1 MEFVMGEFD
10 GKVIIVTGA
19 AAGIGRETA
28 LAFAAKGGAVTI
40 ADVNE
45 AGLEEVQQQIISNG
59 GQALVVKTDVADVEA
74 CQAMVDKTVERFGQL
89 DVIFN
94 NAGIPGNRG
103 LIGDLPIDEWH
114 KVMNV
119 NLNGVYYCTK
129 FAIPEMLKNGGGVI
143 INTASV
149 EGLVGMSTIGPYTAA
164 KHGVNGLTKCTALE
178 YGKDNIRC
186 VAIAPGYIKTEMT
199 GESFDE
205 QEKAMIAAMT
215 PLKRGAEPKEVAE
228 LVIWLASDKAS
239 FVTGSVQQVDG
250 GFLAGFGG

>member
-1 MEFVMGEFD
+1 MGDFD

-28 LAFAAKGGAVTI
+28 LSFAAKGGAVTL

-59 GQALVVKTDVADVEA
+59 GQVLVIKTDVSDADA
-74 CQAMVDKTVERFGQL
+74 CQAMVGKTVEHFGQL

-103 LIGDLPIDEWH
+103 LIADLPMDEWH
-114 KVMNV
+114 KVVNV
-119 NLNGVYYCTK
+119 NMNGVFYCTK
-129 FAIPEMLKNGGGVI
+129 FAIPEMLRNGGGVI

-149 EGLVGMSTIGPYTAA
+149 DGLVGMASIAPYVAT
-164 KHGVNGLTKCTALE
+164 KHAVNGLTKCTALE

-205 QEKAMIAAMT
+205 QEKAMFAALT
-215 PLKRGAEPKEVAE
+215 PLKRGAEPEEVAE
-228 LVIWLASDKAS
+228 LVVWLASDKAS
-239 FVTGSVQQVDG
+239 FVTGSIHQVDG
-250 GFLAGFGG
+250 GILAGFGG